1 MSVHALTLL
10 VCVTNASR
18 VVGFSGLSA
27 LISIPRPLVVGKGK
41 HKSGMSQALPDANEC
56 RANFAARKVRA
67 KPRKT
72 HEKRVSIILKSIKM
86 TGAPSKV
93 KH

>member
-1 MSVHALTLL
+1 
-10 VCVTNASR
+10 

-41 HKSGMSQALPDANEC
+41 HKSGMSQALPDANER

>member
-27 LISIPRPLVVGKGK
+27 LISIPRSLVVGKGK
-41 HKSGMSQALPDANEC
+41 HKSGMGQALPDANER
-56 RANFAARKVRA
+56 RANFAARKVRG

-72 HEKRVSIILKSIKM
+72 RKMDQQYGIID
-86 TGAPSKV
+86 
-93 KH
+93 

>member
-27 LISIPRPLVVGKGK
+27 LISIPRSLVVGKGK
-41 HKSGMSQALPDANEC
+41 HKSGMSQALSDANEC
-56 RANFAARKVRA
+56 RANSAARKVRA
-67 KPRKT
+67 KPQKM
-72 HEKRVSIILKSIKM
+72 HDQRVIIALKFIKND
-86 TGAPSKV
+86 GRSLES
-93 KH
+93 

>member
-1 MSVHALTLL
+1 MSVHASTLL

-18 VVGFSGLSA
+18 VVSISGLSA
-27 LISIPRPLVVGKGK
+27 LISIPRSLVFGKGK

-56 RANFAARKVRA
+56 RANFAARKVRE
-67 KPRKT
+67 KPPKT

>member
-27 LISIPRPLVVGKGK
+27 LISIPRSLVVGKGK
-41 HKSGMSQALPDANEC
+41 HKSGMGQALPDANER

-67 KPRKT
+67 KPRKMR
-72 HEKRVSIILKSIKM
+72 KMDQQYGIIDKK
-86 TGAPSKV
+86 TVAAF
-93 KH
+93 

>member
-27 LISIPRPLVVGKGK
+27 LISIPRSLVVGKGK
-41 HKSGMSQALPDANEC
+41 HKIAMSQASPDANER
-56 RANFAARKVRA
+56 RANSAARKVGA
-67 KPRKT
+67 KPRIT
-72 HEKRVSIILKSIKM
+72 HDKRVSIILKSIKND
-86 TGAPSKV
+86 GRSLES
-93 KH
+93 

>member
-27 LISIPRPLVVGKGK
+27 LISIPRSLVVGKGK
-41 HKSGMSQALPDANEC
+41 HKSGMSQALSDANER
-56 RANFAARKVRA
+56 RANFAVRKVRA
-67 KPRKT
+67 KPRIT
-72 HEKRVSIILKSIKM
+72 HEKRVSIILKSIKND
-86 TGAPSKV
+86 GRSLES
-93 KH
+93 

>member
-18 VVGFSGLSA
+18 VVAFSGFSA
-27 LISIPRPLVVGKGK
+27 LMSIPRSLVAGKGK
-41 HKSGMSQALPDANEC
+41 HKSGMGQALPDANER

-67 KPRKT
+67 KPRIT
-72 HEKRVSIILKSIKM
+72 YEKRVSIILKSIKND
-86 TGAPSKV
+86 GRSLES
-93 KH
+93 

>member
-10 VCVTNASR
+10 VCVTNALR

-27 LISIPRPLVVGKGK
+27 LISIPRLLVVGKGK

-56 RANFAARKVRA
+56 RANFAARKVRGEA
-67 KPRKT
+67 SKKC
-72 HEKRVSIILKSIKM
+72 EKWISSTV
-86 TGAPSKV
+86 
-93 KH
+93 

>member
-1 MSVHALTLL
+1 
-10 VCVTNASR
+10 

-27 LISIPRPLVVGKGK
+27 LISIPRSLVVGKGK
-41 HKSGMSQALPDANEC
+41 HKSGMSQALPDANER
-56 RANFAARKVRA
+56 RANFAARQVRA

>member
-27 LISIPRPLVVGKGK
+27 LISIPRSLVVGKGK
-41 HKSGMSQALPDANEC
+41 HKSGMGQALSDANER

-67 KPRKT
+67 KPRIT
-72 HEKRVSIILKSIKM
+72 YEKRVSIILKSIKND
-86 TGAPSKV
+86 GRSLES
-93 KH
+93 

>member
-27 LISIPRPLVVGKGK
+27 LISIPRSLVAGKGK
-41 HKSGMSQALPDANEC
+41 HKSGMGQALMPMS
-56 RANFAARKVRA
+56 AA
-67 KPRKT
+67 PT
-72 HEKRVSIILKSIKM
+72 LLPEKCGRSLEKMREMDQQYGIID
-86 TGAPSKV
+86 
-93 KH
+93 

>member
-18 VVGFSGLSA
+18 VVGFSGLLA
-27 LISIPRPLVVGKGK
+27 LISIPPSLVFGKGK
-41 HKSGMSQALPDANEC
+41 HKSGMGQALPDANER

-67 KPRKT
+67 KSRIT
-72 HEKRVSIILKSIKM
+72 HEKRVLIALKSIKND
-86 TGAPSKV
+86 GRFLES
-93 KH
+93 

>member
-27 LISIPRPLVVGKGK
+27 LISNPRSLVVGKGK
-41 HKSGMSQALPDANEC
+41 HKIAMSQAPPDVNER
-56 RANFAARKVRA
+56 RANSAARKVGA
-67 KPRKT
+67 KPQKM
-72 HEKRVSIILKSIKM
+72 HDQRVIIALKFIKND
-86 TGAPSKV
+86 GRSLES
-93 KH
+93 

>member
-27 LISIPRPLVVGKGK
+27 LISIPRSLVVGKGK
-41 HKSGMSQALPDANEC
+41 HKSGMSQALPDANER
-56 RANFAARKVRA
+56 RANFAARKVGA
-67 KPRKT
+67 KPRIT
-72 HEKRVSIILKSIKM
+72 HDKRVSIILKSIKND
-86 TGAPSKV
+86 GRSLES
-93 KH
+93 